1 MDEELPNF
9 AGIKYTHEDFMDF
22 LTCLNF
28 GKGKY
33 NMLWGRDECMLAAL
47 ATGAIGFVGS
57 TYNYATPLYLKL
69 IEAFGS
75 NDMELARELQQKS
88 VNMIS
93 LLGKYGG
100 IATGKAYMKYI
111 GINCGEYRSPVKN
124 LADSMYDTF
133 VKDVRALAM
142 DDLFSVK

>member
-1 MDEELPNF
+1 
-9 AGIKYTHEDFMDF
+9 
-22 LTCLNF
+22 
-28 GKGKY
+28 
-33 NMLWGRDECMLAAL
+33 
-47 ATGAIGFVGS
+47 
-57 TYNYATPLYLKL
+57 
-69 IEAFGS
+69 
-75 NDMELARELQQKS
+75 MELARELQQKS